1 MDCAAPLPQGD
12 LAEKKRVIAGEW
24 LEQVLRTYP
33 ENSSRLF
40 QLESDPFR
48 NPVGQALKEGL
59 SVLVEEILGGMSLA
73 RITPA
78 LDGIVRM
85 RAVQDFTAGQAVA
98 FVFLLRDAI
107 RKHLGEH
114 KALLE
119 LAERRIDHL
128 AVEAFDL
135 FMVCREKIYE
145 IKAEA
150 AKRSMYVQTRLDR
163 KRAVH

>member
-1 MDCAAPLPQGD
+1 MDSAVPLPQGD
-12 LAEKKRVIAGEW
+12 LAEKKRVITDEW
-24 LEQVLRTYP
+24 LDLVLRTYP
-33 ENSSRLF
+33 ENSSRL
-40 QLESDPFR
+40 LRIESDRFR
-48 NPVGQALKEGL
+48 NPVGQTLKEGL
-59 SVLVEEILGGMSLA
+59 SVLVDEILGGMTLA

-98 FVFLLRDAI
+98 FVFLLRDVA

-135 FMVCREKIYE
+135 FMACREKMYE

-150 AKRSMYVQTRLDR
+150 LKRSMYVQTRIDR
-163 KRAVH
+163 KRAVN